1 MRIENAIGMR
11 TKDYIAQLHGDKPKQ
26 KPKQSKQENS
36 TMSTTL
42 KDKLDDKQAS
52 TTTTTAP
59 GNRKTVT
66 RKINGKQ
73 VKLTPTEN
81 FIDRS
86 AYRLLMISNQL
97 DQLGKQVGTNYEKTP
112 EMVQAIEDQVLDLL
126 ADALKKLKQ
135 PASAKARRVDNPFVK
150 VLRNA

>member
-11 TKDYIAQLHGDKPKQ
+11 TVDYIAQLHGDKPKQ
-26 KPKQSKQENS
+26 KQSKQENS
-36 TMSTTL
+36 TMATEL
-42 KDKLDDKQAS
+42 KNKLDSKQETAP
-52 TTTTTAP
+52 TTT
-59 GNRKTVT
+59 GKRNQDKTVVRT
-66 RKINGKQ
+66 INGKQ
-73 VKLTPTEN
+73 VKISPVEN

-97 DQLGKQVGTNYEKTP
+97 DQLGKQVGANYEKTP

-135 PASAKARRVDNPFVK
+135 PASAKAARVNNPFVAI
-150 VLRNA
+150 LRKA